1 MNKNLKIVL
10 LTTIILV
17 SFFLFY
23 QNWKIYKET
32 EIYDEQSVV
41 LTEEIVMP
49 STFETKVLNITNPYA
64 KYDIKYPYFKNADND
79 FNLNIENLIKTQ
91 IEDHK
96 IISGENWQARF
107 NTQLEG
113 ENIPVSPVTEE
124 EKFSFISDFIIIQ
137 SNSNYISF
145 ILKFGGFSGGA
156 HGYEKNVSFNYDIKN
171 QKIIEL
177 KDLFKN
183 NPEYLITL
191 SDASREYLK
200 NQLATVTEEDRESS
214 SEEAIKEYVDNI
226 VGMIEI
232 GTEPIIEN
240 FSIFT
245 FTPDKIKI
253 YFAQYQVGPYS
264 IGMPEFEINRK

>member
-1 MNKNLKIVL
+1 MV
-10 LTTIILV
+10 IILV

-32 EIYDEQSVV
+32 KIYDGQ
-41 LTEEIVMP
+41 LTTQIEEIIMP

-64 KYDIKYPYFKNADND
+64 KYDIKYPYFKNADKD

-96 IISGENWQARF
+96 VISSENWQARF
-107 NTQLEG
+107 NTQGEG
-113 ENIPVSPVTEE
+113 ENIPNTPVSEE
-124 EKFSFISDFIIIQ
+124 EKFSFFSDFTIVQ

-156 HGYEKNVSFNYDIKN
+156 HGYETNVSYNYDVKN

-177 KDLFKN
+177 KDLFQN
-183 NPEYLITL
+183 NPEYLTTL
-191 SDASREYLK
+191 SNISREYLK
-200 NQLATVTEEDRESS
+200 NQFATVTEEDKKNS
-214 SEEAIKEYVDNI
+214 SEVAIKEYIDNI

-232 GTEPIIEN
+232 GTEPKIEN

-245 FTPDKIKI
+245 FTPDKVKI